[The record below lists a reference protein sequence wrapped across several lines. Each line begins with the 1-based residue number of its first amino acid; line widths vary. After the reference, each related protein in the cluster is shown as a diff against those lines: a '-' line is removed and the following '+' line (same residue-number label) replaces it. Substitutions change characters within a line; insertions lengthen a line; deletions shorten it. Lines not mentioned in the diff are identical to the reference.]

1 MDQSNIMS
9 EEKIHNKFITMI
21 FMELHEFHYMTS
33 VSMFY
38 NSSKFV
44 LVVNTLINN
53 EIHFV
58 FIQTS
63 IVLSI

>member
-9 EEKIHNKFITMI
+9 KEKIHNKFITII
-21 FMELHEFHYMTS
+21 FMELQEFHYITS

-44 LVVNTLINN
+44 LVVNTLIDN